1 MSVRTLQNVKT
12 LQSIA
17 LVIMAAVI
25 FWKLRVPPAEVLN
38 RVEQVGKMASEQ
50 RQQLAEIQ
58 ATVDARAVWIDRI
71 EAVSATLADQSAD
84 RLFRSDFERWRA
96 RVKELNPDLHVPDLP
111 EEVAK

>member
-25 FWKLRVPPAEVLN
+25 FWKLRVPLAEVLN
-38 RVEQVGKMASEQ
+38 RVEQVGK
-50 RQQLAEIQ
+50 QLAEIQ
-58 ATVDARAVWIDRI
+58 ATVDAVWIDRI

-96 RVKELNPDLHVPDLP
+96 QVKELNPDLHVPDLP
-111 EEVAK
+111 GTPACQTEEVAK